1 MSKTTDII
9 LVQTNLPDQ
18 DSAENIARHLVAE
31 KLAACV
37 NIMAPCTSIYH
48 WQGKIE
54 SAAEIPLLIKTTEQ
68 RYAAVEADLEAAER
82 DPEDTYARTAATRSF
97 FPFSTSDDYLRY
109 LRRDAARERRG
120 LHAHVVQITRAGR
133 ERLPRMVS

>member
-18 DSAENIARHLVAE
+18 TSAENMARRLIAT

-37 NIMAPCTSIYH
+37 SIMAPCTSIYH

-54 SAAEIPLLIKTTEQ
+54 SATEIPLLIKTTGQ
-68 RYAAVEADLEAAER
+68 RYAAVEAAI
-82 DPEDTYARTAATRSF
+82 
-97 FPFSTSDDYLRY
+97 
-109 LRRDAARERRG
+109 RELHPYELSEIIYVTVSGG
-120 LHAHVVQITRAGR
+120 LPAYIQWVQQETLI
-133 ERLPRMVS
+133 

>member
-18 DSAENIARHLVAE
+18 DSAENIARHLVAA

-54 SAAEIPLLIKTTEQ
+54 STAEIPLLIKTTEQ
-68 RYAAVEADLEAAER
+68 RYAAVEAAIRELHPYEL
-82 DPEDTYARTAATRSF
+82 PEIIYVTVSG
-97 FPFSTSDDYLRY
+97 
-109 LRRDAARERRG
+109 G
-120 LHAHVVQITRAGR
+120 LPAYIQWVQQETLA
-133 ERLPRMVS
+133 